1 MSSHPRKQILADLG
15 EAYKRTALVRI
26 KPARGDREIKPG
38 LVFGRRGLQLK
49 QHRTIDQLD
58 MNAPVLDRLDGMGE
72 SQAACGLRP
81 RSWRK
86 DEAARAYSSYVLRG
100 DVDLDQLPT
109 GSTDI
114 C

>member
-72 SQAACGLRP
+72 LKQLAGCGLGVGVRT
-81 RSWRK
+81 RLHELIQVMFS
-86 DEAARAYSSYVLRG
+86 AAMS
-100 DVDLDQLPT
+100 
-109 GSTDI
+109 I
-114 C
+114 